1 VFIFKSVS
9 CDLLVMISGL
19 LDVVLKFNYQ
29 IKSNSTWVHRR
40 S

>member
-1 VFIFKSVS
+1 
-9 CDLLVMISGL
+9 MISGL